1 MHLPSHD
8 KSPSKT
14 FCTKILN
21 PRIYTRNT
29 SLHCTAFCKLD
40 LFKKRFR
47 IVFPITYCNKG
58 YIPKKSIQYL
68 IVILKNP
75 SEPSWNIISKWKSWI
90 FSFREKEQEKLEQL
104 EFELEEERGT
114 RKEVEAQLSDF
125 VRYVKKLSKIFSLH
139 LELERSRNTSD

>member
-1 MHLPSHD
+1 MQQP
-8 KSPSKT
+8 
-14 FCTKILN
+14 KIIFILE
-21 PRIYTRNT
+21 TLT

-40 LFKKRFR
+40 LFEKRFR
-47 IVFPITYCNKG
+47 IVFDIVFTIQNQF
-58 YIPKKSIQYL
+58 PKKFQSNNQSL
-68 IVILKNP
+68 LWKNP
-75 SEPSWNIISKWKSWI
+75 SEPSSWKRISKRKPSI

-139 LELERSRNTSD
+139 LDLERSRNTSD